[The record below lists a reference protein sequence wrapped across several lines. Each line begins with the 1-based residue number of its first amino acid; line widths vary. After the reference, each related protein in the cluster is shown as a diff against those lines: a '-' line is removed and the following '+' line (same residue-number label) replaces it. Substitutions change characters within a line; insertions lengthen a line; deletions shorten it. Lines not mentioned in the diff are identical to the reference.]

1 MNGIVGRHNVARA
14 VASVWCYDFALCPHG
29 AKVLLLTEGGIA
41 ILGHVNA
48 ESKGYIAWAPLPD
61 RNREKEAEIARS
73 KGVPYL

>member
-1 MNGIVGRHNVARA
+1 MNGIVGRHGVARA
-14 VASVWCYDFALCPHG
+14 VASVWCYDFDLCPRG

-48 ESKGYIAWAPLPD
+48 DTRGFIAWAPLPD

-73 KGVPYL
+73 KGVAFL